1 MQKNIIL
8 SHENNPKAYIKTF
21 GCQMNV
27 NDSEYLV
34 GQLKHLNYIMTDNIS
49 DADLILLNSCCVRKK
64 VEQKIYSL
72 IGKIKKLKAKNPH
85 IRLGLCGCLAQK
97 ENNNIFKK
105 APTVDFLLG
114 PSQITDLE
122 TLIKKIE
129 IKNRKYIYCSHLAEF
144 TLENT
149 PIERNTNISALVQ
162 IMRGCNNFCNYCIVP
177 YTRGTEQSRKVTEIL
192 SETKNLAKEGYKEIF
207 LLGQN
212 VNSYGQD
219 FKKPVP
225 FSELLKM
232 IAKID
237 SLKRIRF
244 MTSHPKD
251 LSFDL
256 IDTIKDEIK
265 ICNHIHLPI
274 QSGSDKVLSLMNRNY
289 DTHRY
294 KVIFNKIRNSIK
306 NVSITTDIM
315 VGFPGETDKDFND
328 TLIFFKEMEFDN
340 MYSFIYSN
348 RENTVSAL
356 MPNQVPLSV
365 KKERLWKLIDLQ
377 KKIATKINQRIEGK
391 TVEVLVEGPSHKN
404 IVGQL
409 TGRTDTNKSVIF
421 KGKTELT
428 GRLVLVKILE
438 SDAWTLFGE
447 QIH

>member
-1 MQKNIIL
+1 MQKNNI
-8 SHENNPKAYIKTF
+8 SNHKNHPKAYIKTF

-27 NDSEYLV
+27 NDSEYLF
-34 GQLKHLNYIMTDNIS
+34 GQLKHLNYLITDNIS
-49 DADLILLNSCCVRKK
+49 DADLILLNSCCVRKN

-72 IGKIKKLKAKNPH
+72 IGKIRKLKINNPD
-85 IRLGLCGCLAQK
+85 IKLGLCGCLAQK
-97 ENNNIFKK
+97 EKENIFKNT
-105 APTVDFLLG
+105 PSVDFLLG
-114 PSQITDLE
+114 PSRINELE
-122 TLIKKIE
+122 ELIKKIE
-129 IKNRKYIYCSHLAEF
+129 INNKKYLYCSHLPEF
-144 TLENT
+144 TLKNI
-149 PIERNTNISALVQ
+149 PIKRNSHITALVQ
-162 IMRGCNNFCNYCIVP
+162 IMRGCNNYCSYCIVP
-177 YTRGTEQSRKVTEIL
+177 YTRGPEQSREVGELL
-192 SETKNLAKEGYKEIF
+192 SEVKNLIKKGYKEIF

-237 SLKRIRF
+237 NIKRIRF

-256 IDTIKDEIK
+256 IETIKNEKK

-274 QSGSDKVLSLMNRNY
+274 QSGSDKVLSLMNRKY

-294 KVIFNKIRNSIK
+294 KTIFNKIRNSIEK
-306 NVSITTDIM
+306 VSITTDIM
-315 VGFPGETDKDFND
+315 VGFPGETDNDFND
-328 TLIFFKEMEFDN
+328 TLTFFKEIKFDN

-348 RENTVSAL
+348 RENTVSSL
-356 MPNQVPLSV
+356 MPNQVPLSI

-377 KKIATKINQRIEGK
+377 KIIATKINKRMEGQ
-391 TVEVLVEGPSHKN
+391 TVEVLVEGSSRKD
-404 IVGQL
+404 IDGQL

-421 KGKTELT
+421 KGKKELT
-428 GRLVLVKILE
+428 GQLVLVKIFE

-447 QIH
+447 LV